1 MHFSKDSFFL
11 HACCFYGVMLLI
23 RWWLSLRI
31 TFLFHPF
38 FSWYLGILLPT
49 GDAMHDTAVTRKGR
63 CVRGASEMGGSSKR
77 IPVERRQPTMLP
89 VQGKERNRPSV
100 TVRARREG
108 AFAYKYALGRRTLP
122 LCASTCWMLDVAGS
136 TVFPSRGG
144 NTIQPVVAR
153 RYQGQLVVFL
163 LV

>member
-1 MHFSKDSFFL
+1 MIFL

-63 CVRGASEMGGSSKR
+63 CVRGASEMGGSTTTADVAPTGKR
-77 IPVERRQPTMLP
+77 KESPVRHRPCAEGGCLR
-89 VQGKERNRPSV
+89 VQVRTRPENSP
-100 TVRARREG
+100 
-108 AFAYKYALGRRTLP
+108 P
-122 LCASTCWMLDVAGS
+122 LCVNLLDVGCCWLDRFSVLWGQHQSA
-136 TVFPSRGG
+136 SRRP
-144 NTIQPVVAR
+144 TIPRATCGLSVGVCC
-153 RYQGQLVVFL
+153 
-163 LV
+163 